1 MSTNQTNFLQ
11 MTYKETP
18 SLSEDNIS
26 DLHWLVI
33 NYGHKLIEM
42 HDYISTEEI
51 KKLSQTLEAM
61 LDEIS

>member
-1 MSTNQTNFLQ
+1 MTTTQNQLSQ

-26 DLHWLVI
+26 DLHWLVA
-33 NYGHKLIEM
+33 NYGAKLIEM